1 MKKSPVEKRIGGEV
15 YRYVPI
21 LASESLRLRIKLLKL
36 LGSALDRLPEIL
48 RGASPG
54 ASQKDIDAMN
64 EGVVKALGDIFAKV
78 DPDSGTELIRQIVEI
93 AQVKRPAGY
102 DQVQMDLDFTDRPD
116 ELLPVVGFVLK
127 EVFGNFSQ
135 GVQGTGLQNLRVMT
149 GT

>member
-1 MKKSPVEKRIGGEV
+1 MKKAPVEKRINGET

-36 LGSALDRLPEIL
+36 LGTALERLPEIL
-48 RGASPG
+48 KGSSPN
-54 ASQKDIDAMN
+54 ATEKDIQTMN
-64 EGVVKALGDIFAKV
+64 EGMVKALGDIFANI

-93 AQVKRPAGY
+93 AQIKRPSGY

-116 ELLPVVGFVLK
+116 DLLPVVGFVLK
-127 EVFGNFSQ
+127 EVFGNFFQ
-135 GVQGTGLQNLRVMT
+135 GVQGPGLQNLRVMT